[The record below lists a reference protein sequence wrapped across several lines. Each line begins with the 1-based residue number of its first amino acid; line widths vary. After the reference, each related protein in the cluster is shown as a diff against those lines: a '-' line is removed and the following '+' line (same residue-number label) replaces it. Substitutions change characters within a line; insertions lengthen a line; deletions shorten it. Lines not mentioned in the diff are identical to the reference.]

1 MKNLLCHTKYVNF
14 QLVLLLSLC
23 TRFSAC
29 EIRTNQRSNSLS
41 FSSKSLLSTQNSS
54 GVGPG
59 DAVIIVDHGSNRK
72 EANLMLS
79 KNCLLKLV
87 I

>member
-1 MKNLLCHTKYVNF
+1 VHVKLEQTKD
-14 QLVLLLSLC
+14 QILSDFL
-23 TRFSAC
+23 
-29 EIRTNQRSNSLS
+29 Q
-41 FSSKSLLSTQNSS
+41 SLLSTQNSS

-59 DAVIIVDHGSNRK
+59 DAVIIVDHGSNRN

-79 KNCLLKLV
+79 KKNLMKLV